1 MNVSRR
7 LARPSSL
14 AVLALLL
21 GLPGL
26 AQAQLFPNLP
36 IRRQRVDCAHEN
48 PAYPMIRQQYW
59 GYYPTCWR
67 RFPPGWG
74 CPSAEAPNWAASLEK
89 QPLPKPENTGPD
101 NEEDEMGGPQPGA
114 NPPGG
119 RPGTGERPARRPAA
133 AARRHFAVREPAP
146 AARRRRE
153 SPGRRGP
160 ARRHAPGR
168 HPAHGLRPAPTD
180 PEPGRRPVW
189 RDPPLEPPPIWC
201 GG

>member
-119 RPGTGERPARRPAA
+119 RPGAGNVRPDA
-133 AARRHFAVREPAP
+133 
-146 AARRRRE
+146 
-153 SPGRRGP
+153 
-160 ARRHAPGR
+160 
-168 HPAHGLRPAPTD
+168 L
-180 PEPGRRPVW
+180 
-189 RDPPLEPPPIWC
+189 PPLPGDTSPFENQPQPPA
-201 GG
+201 GGGNPPAGGARPGDTPPAGTPPTASAPPRRTRSLVAGLFGGTRR